1 MPDNAVH
8 LIAHGMVQG
17 VGFRFFVRD
26 HASSLGLNG
35 WVKNLRDGTV
45 EIHAEGEK
53 EILKDLIKKV
63 EKGPFFGS
71 VSHLTIDWV
80 EPENIYNGFN
90 IAF

>member
-26 HASSLGLNG
+26 HATSSGLKG
-35 WVKNLRDGTV
+35 WVKNLPDGTV

-53 EILKDLIKKV
+53 EILENLIKKV

-71 VSHLTIDWV
+71 VTHLTIDWV
-80 EPENIYNGFN
+80 DPENIYSSFD

>member
-26 HASSLGLNG
+26 HASSLGLKG

-53 EILKDLIKKV
+53 EILQDLIRKV

-80 EPENIYNGFN
+80 EPENIYNSFG